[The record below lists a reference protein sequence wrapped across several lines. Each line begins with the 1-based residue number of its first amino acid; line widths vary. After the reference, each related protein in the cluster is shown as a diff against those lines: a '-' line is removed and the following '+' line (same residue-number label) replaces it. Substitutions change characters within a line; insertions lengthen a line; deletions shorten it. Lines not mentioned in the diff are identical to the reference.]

1 MPSDDELVAVLIIE
15 HFRCSHERDL
25 IIYPEMIHDKLL
37 TVENFILPYDEV
49 CRVPEHQRLFRRSTH
64 HSYHIPP
71 SVSIPEHV
79 RSFADVRMAIIALQN
94 NLTTVQRLPTQPVTG
109 NRVEQRAVVRV
120 RHVREEIATLPFLY
134 GRLVHRFGIAGAIIS
149 FRAAGKKN
157 RSSSGNSK
165 VQCH

>member
-1 MPSDDELVAVLIIE
+1 MAEITVNNHFPS
-15 HFRCSHERDL
+15 
-25 IIYPEMIHDKLL
+25 
-37 TVENFILPYDEV
+37 
-49 CRVPEHQRLFRRSTH
+49 
-64 HSYHIPP
+64 
-71 SVSIPEHV
+71 
-79 RSFADVRMAIIALQN
+79 
-94 NLTTVQRLPTQPVTG
+94 VQRLPRKPVTG
-109 NRVEQRAVVRV
+109 NRIEQGTVVRV